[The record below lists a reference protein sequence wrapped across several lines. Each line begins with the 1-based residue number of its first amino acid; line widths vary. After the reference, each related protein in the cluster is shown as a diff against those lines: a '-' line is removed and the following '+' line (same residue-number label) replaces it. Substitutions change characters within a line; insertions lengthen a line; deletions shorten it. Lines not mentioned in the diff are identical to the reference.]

1 MVRADVEL
9 FAALGS
15 YWAGMAQVLG
25 AELSDDE
32 SDAFRQAAGPFQEA
46 LERLR
51 TVKSHEERIFDVAQH
66 IEYSAYFVRRHEV
79 ITQDT
84 DALLLSLESM
94 VQDLRE
100 GYYPA
105 PACAESNAVL
115 ARMMGNFARD
125 AHIEGVLAR
134 VEKGESGQSS

>member
-1 MVRADVEL
+1 MVRADMEL

-25 AELSDDE
+25 AELNDDE
-32 SDAFRQAAGPFQEA
+32 SDAFRQAVGPFQEA

-51 TVKSHEERIFDVAQH
+51 TVKSHEERILDVAQR

-79 ITQDT
+79 IAQDT
-84 DALLLSLESM
+84 DAFVLGLESM
-94 VQDLRE
+94 VQDLGE

-105 PACAESNAVL
+105 SACAELNAVL

-125 AHIEGVLAR
+125 ARIEGVLAR
-134 VEKGESGQSS
+134 VEGGESRAT